1 MIAGIVLVGG
11 EGRRIGGGKPFV
23 ALGGRPLLAHV
34 VERVAPQLSRLALS
48 VRAPDPR
55 YASFGLPL
63 IVDRPNVEGPL
74 AGLLAGLDWAAA
86 EGAGWLLTVPT
97 DTPFLPANLV
107 ARLVAAAAGAET
119 EAVVAASAGAPHPTV
134 GLFRPAL
141 APRLERHLA
150 STPRRSIAAFLDTL
164 ATATAD
170 FPTDPLD
177 PFLNVNTSD
186 DLVRAARLLPP

>member
-1 MIAGIVLVGG
+1 MIAGIVLAGG

-34 VERVAPQLSRLALS
+34 VERITPQLSSLALS
-48 VRAPDPR
+48 IRAPDPR
-55 YASFGLPL
+55 YAAFGLPL
-63 IVDRPNVEGPL
+63 IEDRADVEGPL
-74 AGLLAGLDWAAA
+74 AGLRTGLEWAAA
-86 EGAGWLLTVPT
+86 EGADWLLTAPT
-97 DTPFLPANLV
+97 DTPFLPADLV
-107 ARLVAAAAGAET
+107 ARLAAAAGAQT
-119 EAVVAASAGAPHPTV
+119 EVVVAASAGAPHPTV

-150 STPRRSIAAFLDTL
+150 STPRRSIAAFLDVL

-170 FPTDPLD
+170 FPADPVD